1 MSQQR
6 VKSVYA
12 SYKKSLGTKTITVKE
27 TAITKTLSSNI
38 ICTKAHLVRIYFQ
51 SSFAI
56 HLTLQ
61 MKNNL
66 LVILF
71 YGLVS
76 QTYIKNSTDNGF
88 CSD

>member
-38 ICTKAHLVRIYFQ
+38 FLLYALRLISSVYIFKAV
-51 SSFAI
+51 
-56 HLTLQ
+56 LQ
-61 MKNNL
+61 
-66 LVILF
+66 F
-71 YGLVS
+71 
-76 QTYIKNSTDNGF
+76 T
-88 CSD
+88 